1 VTSETPPDATRTARR
16 SQAQRREATRE
27 ALLVAGRALFA
38 ERGVDGVSAEELVTA
53 AGVTRGA
60 LYHHFTNKQD
70 LFRAVYERMEVE
82 LRDELVARLGTVAD
96 PLVALVTSIGW
107 FLDICERPEVRRIGL
122 VEAPAVLGWQTWRE
136 IENAYALGLI
146 VERLDAAAGAGVP
159 LPAPARVLAPLL
171 FASVIEAALTIATAD
186 DPAAARAAVEPAL
199 LGIAARTMGLG

>member
-1 VTSETPPDATRTARR
+1 VTSQPPPEGARATRR

-27 ALLVAGRALFA
+27 ALLRAGRALFA

-70 LFRAVYERMEVE
+70 LFRAVYERMEAD
-82 LRDELVARLGTVAD
+82 LRDELVARLDTVED
-96 PLVALVTSIGW
+96 PIVALVGAVGW
-107 FLDICERPEVRRIGL
+107 FLDICERPDVRRIGL

-136 IENAYALGLI
+136 IENAYALGVI
-146 VERLDAAAGAGVP
+146 VDRLEAAGRAGVT
-159 LPAPARVLAPLL
+159 LPAPATVLAPLL
-171 FASVIEAALTIATAD
+171 FASVIEAALTIAAAD

-199 LGIAARTMGLG
+199 AGMAARTMGLA

>member
-1 VTSETPPDATRTARR
+1 V
-16 SQAQRREATRE
+16 
-27 ALLVAGRALFA
+27 LFA

-60 LYHHFTNKQD
+60 LYHHFTNKAD
-70 LFRAVYERMEVE
+70 LFRAVYERMEAE
-82 LRDELVARLGTVAD
+82 LRDELVARLDTVDD
-96 PLVALVTSIGW
+96 PLIALVTSIGW
-107 FLDICERPEVRRIGL
+107 FLDICERPDVRRIGL

-146 VERLDAAAGAGVP
+146 VDRLDAAARAGVP

-171 FASVIEAALTIATAD
+171 FASVIEAALTITAAD

-199 LGIAARTMGLG
+199 TGIAARTMGLG